1 MFFLTSRPTRPY
13 ASFSSIFLQS
23 EKEFEPGSSTWH
35 PNAQRTKPP
44 PQLES
49 QMFKN
54 LSFLTLIANLDRL
67 FGLWF
72 IQYQI
77 NQTPL
82 PPLEIGIRNCKYYKS
97 RIDSISPIY
106 YYEDTDTNINNYYIS
121 VEC

>member
-1 MFFLTSRPTRPY
+1 
-13 ASFSSIFLQS
+13 
-23 EKEFEPGSSTWH
+23 
-35 PNAQRTKPP
+35 
-44 PQLES
+44 
-49 QMFKN
+49 MFKN